1 MRANRESASSAAPI
15 PWRQYAVCPFKLSY
29 KLSFKL
35 LNFIDRVFDPRK
47 FEICAGRYQ
56 CFDAETRGVVIAWM
70 EILADAPLQSR
81 EIRRLAEVHKI

>member
-1 MRANRESASSAAPI
+1 MRSIRESPRSAALI
-15 PWRQYAVCPFKLSY
+15 PWRQDAVCLFKLTY

-35 LNFIDRVFDPRK
+35 LYFIDRVFDPRK

-56 CFDAETRGVVIAWM
+56 CFDAETRGIVIAWM
-70 EILADAPLQSR
+70 EILADTPLQSR